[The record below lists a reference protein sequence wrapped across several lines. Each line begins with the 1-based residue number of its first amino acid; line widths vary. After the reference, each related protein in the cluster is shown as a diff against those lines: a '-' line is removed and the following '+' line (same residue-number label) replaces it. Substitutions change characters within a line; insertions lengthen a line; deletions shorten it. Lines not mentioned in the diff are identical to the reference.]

1 MANNPE
7 AQAKKIV
14 EFIPVS
20 SLKHIEGFSE
30 KRVLWLKDKILR
42 EGIWCVPLKIDTQHH
57 LVMDGQHRM
66 EVATLLGLS
75 VVPCICYQYDEV
87 EVWSLRGSYTVT
99 ADEIIERSLTGNIY
113 PYKTAKH
120 RFPFGEEILCH
131 IPIDQLR

>member
-1 MANNPE
+1 MANDSDT
-7 AQAKKIV
+7 QV
-14 EFIPVS
+14 EKFVELISVS

-30 KRVLWLKDKILR
+30 KRVLWLRDKILG
-42 EGIWCVPLKIDTQHH
+42 EGIWSVPIKIDAQHH

-66 EVATLLGLS
+66 EVASLLGLS

-87 EVWSLRGSYTVT
+87 EVWSLRSSYTVT
-99 ADEIIERSLTGNIY
+99 SDEIIKRSLTGNIY

-131 IPIDQLR
+131 IPIDKLR

>member
-1 MANNPE
+1 MANDSDTQE
-7 AQAKKIV
+7 EKLV
-14 EFIPVS
+14 ELISVA

-42 EGIWCVPLKIDTQHH
+42 EGIWSVPIKIDAQHH

-66 EVATLLGLS
+66 EVASLLGLS

-87 EVWSLRGSYTVT
+87 EVWSLRSSYAVT
-99 ADEIIERSLTGNIY
+99 ADEIIKRSLTGNIY

-131 IPIDQLR
+131 IPIDKLR